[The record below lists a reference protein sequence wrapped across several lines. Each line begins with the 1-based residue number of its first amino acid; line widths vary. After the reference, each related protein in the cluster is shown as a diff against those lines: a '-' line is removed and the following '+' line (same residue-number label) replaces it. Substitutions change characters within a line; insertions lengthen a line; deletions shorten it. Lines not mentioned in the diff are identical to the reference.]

1 MEFKKDQIRKTIF
14 GNYKAE
20 DVDRL
25 LNAAEQLFRQQEE
38 ERAAAAAQVK
48 DELEYARKSAA
59 ELKELRESA
68 ERLRI
73 ENEQLEERSQRLA
86 EDCRAREEEARS
98 LRGELDNLSIQMGE
112 IRSELDLAN
121 SQTTVLSNRVARQR
135 RELEQKDQLL
145 LADPIDEANK
155 RAEQIVDNAMG
166 MSKEILNDAENMRT
180 RALAA
185 VRAAY
190 FSAMGFR
197 KDLEARYIS
206 LQSDIDQSL
215 RTLRAIDT
223 ESDQHEPDYIEER

>member
-1 MEFKKDQIRKTIF
+1 MEFNKDQIRKTIF

-25 LNAAEQLFRQQEE
+25 LSAAEQLFRQQEE
-38 ERAAAAAQVK
+38 AHAAAAAQVK
-48 DELEYARKSAA
+48 DELENARKTAA
-59 ELKELRESA
+59 ELEELREDA
-68 ERLRI
+68 ERLRT
-73 ENEQLEERSQRLA
+73 ENKRLEERSLRLA
-86 EDCRAREEEARS
+86 EDCRAREDETRS
-98 LRGELDNLSIQMGE
+98 LRGELDSLSIQMGE

-135 RELEQKDQLL
+135 RELEQKDLLL
-145 LADPIDEANK
+145 LADPIDDANK
-155 RAEQIVDNAMG
+155 RAEQIVDNAMS
-166 MSKEILNDAENMRT
+166 MSKEILDNAENMRT

-197 KDLEARYIS
+197 KDLESRYFS

-223 ESDQHEPDYIEER
+223 ENDQNEPDYVEER